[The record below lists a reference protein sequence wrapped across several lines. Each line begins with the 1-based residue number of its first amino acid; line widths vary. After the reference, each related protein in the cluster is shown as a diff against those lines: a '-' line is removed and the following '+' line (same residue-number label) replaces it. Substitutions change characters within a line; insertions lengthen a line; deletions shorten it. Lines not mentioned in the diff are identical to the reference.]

1 MKLIFIRHG
10 DPDYEHDGVTATGRR
25 EAELLNARLLKTKI
39 DKAFVSP
46 LGRAKETAEIGLAGT
61 GIVPVEYDWL
71 REFAPPRIKRPDR
84 GEERSFVCW
93 DWLPKDWT
101 VRDRFFDAEHWAD
114 EPEMAEVNVRAE
126 YDRVCAGLDAVLAEN
141 GYERDGRMYRAVRPN
156 NDTLVFFC
164 HLGLTCVCLSH
175 LLNASPMVLW
185 QGTAIAPTALSVLVT
200 EERREGQAYFRAS
213 SIGDTGHLYAAGQEP
228 SFSGRFC
235 ECWKNTDERHD

>member
-1 MKLIFIRHG
+1 MKLVFIRHG

-46 LGRAKETAEIGLAGT
+46 LGRAKETAQIGLNGT

-101 VRDRFFDAEHWAD
+101 VRDRFFDAELWAD
-114 EPEMAEVNVRAE
+114 EPEMAEVDVRKE

-164 HLGLTCVCLSH
+164 HLGVMFTMIAH
-175 LLNASPMVLW
+175 LVGMSPMQLW
-185 QGTAIAPTALSVLVT
+185 QGFYVAPTSITVLNSEERISGQSWFRVERLGDTNHLTNGGEPISSSGYFASVL
-200 EERREGQAYFRAS
+200 EEG
-213 SIGDTGHLYAAGQEP
+213 
-228 SFSGRFC
+228 
-235 ECWKNTDERHD
+235 K